1 MESDHQRKLV
11 SSFLEI
17 AVDQTV
23 ETAIKCLNATNWKV
37 EEAINLFFLID
48 RRNQSSTQKP
58 SDSNSTRLSSLYRPS
73 LNLLFN
79 GSFEDA
85 KATSSSEDLWL
96 LVHIQSKTELPCN
109 TLNRDLWSNDDVS
122 KALEFRF
129 MLWQVY
135 DHTKEGRKIS
145 SFYKIDSAPPVVLLI
160 VPITGKK
167 MHTWSGEIKA
177 QSFLEDLK
185 KYIDATPHEYFASMA
200 RNMRVKTKKI
210 CHLDRD
216 MATFMED
223 DFDDFDESVDERSLN
238 SYIREVN
245 SPSDRVVVSSSGQEL
260 EDVIMTL
267 SEHEEE
273 TCLSS
278 DLFGFPVLTEEPKG
292 DCDRSVVCS
301 ISVRFPNGRRKQRKF
316 LKSEPIQLLWSF
328 CYSHMEESEK
338 KAFKLVQAIPGASKT
353 LDYGANATF
362 DQSGIANSI
371 ILVTWE

>member
-1 MESDHQRKLV
+1 MEIDQQRKLV

-48 RRNQSSTQKP
+48 KRNQTSTQKP

-96 LVHIQSKTELPCN
+96 LVLIQSKTEIPCN
-109 TLNRDLWSNDDVS
+109 TLNRELWSNDDVS
-122 KALEFRF
+122 QALEFRF

-216 MATFMED
+216 MATFLDD
-223 DFDDFDESVDERSLN
+223 DFDDFDDSADEKSLN

-245 SPSDRVVVSSSGQEL
+245 SPSDSVVVSSSGQEL
-260 EDVIMTL
+260 EDKSLKETVIEAL
-267 SEHEEE
+267 SAVSAFDFQMGEESRGSFSRVNRFSFFG
-273 TCLSS
+273 LS
-278 DLFGFPVLTEEPKG
+278 VILTW
-292 DCDRSVVCS
+292 R
-301 ISVRFPNGRRKQRKF
+301 NQRKRR
-316 LKSEPIQLLWSF
+316 SS
-328 CYSHMEESEK
+328 
-338 KAFKLVQAIPGASKT
+338 
-353 LDYGANATF
+353 
-362 DQSGIANSI
+362 
-371 ILVTWE
+371 

>member
-1 MESDHQRKLV
+1 
-11 SSFLEI
+11 
-17 AVDQTV
+17 
-23 ETAIKCLNATNWKV
+23 
-37 EEAINLFFLID
+37 
-48 RRNQSSTQKP
+48 
-58 SDSNSTRLSSLYRPS
+58 
-73 LNLLFN
+73 
-79 GSFEDA
+79 
-85 KATSSSEDLWL
+85 
-96 LVHIQSKTELPCN
+96 
-109 TLNRDLWSNDDVS
+109 
-122 KALEFRF
+122 
-129 MLWQVY
+129 
-135 DHTKEGRKIS
+135 
-145 SFYKIDSAPPVVLLI
+145 
-160 VPITGKK
+160 
-167 MHTWSGEIKA
+167 MHTWSGEIRA

-200 RNMRVKTKKI
+200 RNMHVKTKKI

-216 MATFMED
+216 MATFLDD

-238 SYIREVN
+238 SYISEVN
-245 SPSDRVVVSSSGQEL
+245 SPSDRVVVSSSGQEF

-278 DLFGFPVLTEEPKG
+278 DMFELFPVLTEEPTG
-292 DCDRSVVCS
+292 DCDRSAVCS

-338 KAFKLVQAIPGASKT
+338 KAFKLVQAIPVASKT

>member
-58 SDSNSTRLSSLYRPS
+58 SDSSTKLSSLYRPS

-122 KALEFRF
+122 QALEF
-129 MLWQVY
+129 
-135 DHTKEGRKIS
+135 
-145 SFYKIDSAPPVVLLI
+145 
-160 VPITGKK
+160 
-167 MHTWSGEIKA
+167 SGEIKA

-216 MATFMED
+216 M
-223 DFDDFDESVDERSLN
+223 
-238 SYIREVN
+238 VN
-245 SPSDRVVVSSSGQEL
+245 SPSDRVVVSSSGQEF

-278 DLFGFPVLTEEPKG
+278 NMFKFPVLTEEPKG

-301 ISVRFPNGRRKQRKF
+301 ISVQFPNGRRKQRKF

-353 LDYGANATF
+353 LHYGAKATF

-371 ILVTWE
+371 ISVTWE